1 LDGQQFEQLYTGEKS
16 AEDIEND
23 VMEKEAEIKKVNAQ
37 EAEES
42 EKLRR
47 EAEERLMEEIERLRN
62 QYVSADGTTHR
73 RDEE

>member
-1 LDGQQFEQLYTGEKS
+1 
-16 AEDIEND
+16 
-23 VMEKEAEIKKVNAQ
+23 MEKEAEIRKVNAQ